1 MKKISLKRA
10 AACALA
16 VAVCALA
23 AAFFH
28 MRYPEVQ
35 LTKSTNAGGSEENHV
50 EQIVSYT
57 FESSL
62 IPPSPKVVERWKT
75 FGAWNDAVLQEIA
88 SYPTDQPRS
97 IQVSGEVAQGKTTL
111 RYEGYL
117 TDAAGNRVDFRQE
130 RTFDFV
136 LDRTPFAA

>member
-1 MKKISLKRA
+1 MKKFPLKKA
-10 AACALA
+10 AYVLA

-28 MRYPEVQ
+28 LRYP
-35 LTKSTNAGGSEENHV
+35 
-50 EQIVSYT
+50 
-57 FESSL
+57 
-62 IPPSPKVVERWKT
+62 
-75 FGAWNDAVLQEIA
+75 WNDAVLQEIA
-88 SYPTDQPRS
+88 SYPADQPRS